1 MQYLTKDCGP
11 IIQMFEE
18 CHDEHPIAK
27 FMGACNNLKRE
38 LTLCLRAEV
47 LLRLYLS
54 SYKVQRKMRQRINNE
69 IAMEKRKRIEAK
81 WKEIEENS

>member
-1 MQYLTKDCGP
+1 MLIQDCGP

-27 FMGACNNLKRE
+27 FMGVCNDLKRE

-47 LLRLYLS
+47 FFLLWQNTYMW
-54 SYKVQRKMRQRINNE
+54 QRKMRQRINNE
-69 IAMEKRKRIEAK
+69 QAMEKRKRIEAK
-81 WKEIEENS
+81 WKEAEENS